1 MTNQKIPQHGHE
13 GFADFFYATKVKGW
27 DSRDREKYLE
37 SIATDILFEDFC
49 NHLVYKA
56 PDKKKY
62 H

>member
-13 GFADFFYATKVKGW
+13 GLVDLFYATKVKGW

-37 SIATDILFEDFC
+37 NIATDILLHDVC

-56 PDKKKY
+56 SDKKKY